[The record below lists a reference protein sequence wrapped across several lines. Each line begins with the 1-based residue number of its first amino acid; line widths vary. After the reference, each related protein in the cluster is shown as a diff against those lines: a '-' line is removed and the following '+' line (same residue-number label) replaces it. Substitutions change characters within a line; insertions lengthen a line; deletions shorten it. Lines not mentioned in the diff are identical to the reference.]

1 MIEDKSI
8 VVGVTGGIAAYKS
21 VDLVRLL
28 ILEGA
33 RVHVAMTEHAQRFV
47 GPLTFEALTGTK
59 VITHMFD
66 QNGVVMDHITWGQ
79 ECDVV
84 VIAPATANFVAK
96 MAHGI
101 ADDFLSTMVVAA
113 TAPILVCPAMN
124 NKMYE
129 SPSVQ
134 ENLRILTGRGV
145 NIVEPAEGALA
156 CRASGKGRLPEPTEI
171 VDEIKRVLSP
181 KDMKGLKILVSA
193 GPTVEPID
201 PVRFIS
207 NRSSGKMGY
216 AIARVAHYRGGKV
229 TLVSGPT
236 ALRPPLGVEAIGIK
250 TAEEMKEE
258 ILARAANHDVVIMCA
273 AVVDYRPKKAEA
285 QKIKKEV
292 SEFQLELEKTPDI
305 LMELGEKRKG
315 MPRIVVGFAAETHDL
330 MENAEQKLRKKN
342 LDMIVVNDVS
352 RSDAGFEVDT
362 NQVKILYKGGGMEDL
377 PLMGK
382 EDVAHHILDR
392 VRDILGG

>member
-21 VDLVRLL
+21 AELVRLL

-33 RVHVAMTEHAQRFV
+33 RVQVAMTEHAQRFV
-47 GPLTFEALTGTK
+47 GPLTFEALTGTR

-66 QNGVVMDHITWGQ
+66 QDGVVMDHISWGQ

-124 NKMYE
+124 NNMYE

-216 AIARVAHYRGGKV
+216 AIARVAHYRGGEV

-258 ILARAANHDVVIMCA
+258 ILARARTHDVVIMCA

-285 QKIKKEV
+285 HKIKKED
-292 SEFQLELEKTPDI
+292 SEFQLELERTPDI

-362 NQVKILYKGGGMEDL
+362 NQVKILYKDGGTEDL